1 MILETRW
8 WDYSGKILNVNGR
21 VCLLYSIFWGILT
34 VFLVRKINPKIDE
47 ICNKLQEKLS
57 KRVLKNIVRII
68 TIFLVINCA
77 LTCYAQ
83 DQFITRMVVENNIP
97 IYNEEEVKEKYNKVK
112 ENKSLDNFIN
122 KFWGNRK
129 MIKTFP
135 NIKIQDKDFNTI
147 YLNTL
152 LPEIEPFYVKIF
164 EKK

>member
-1 MILETRW
+1 M
-8 WDYSGKILNVNGR
+8 NVNGR

-34 VFLVRKINPKIDE
+34 VFLVRKINPIIDK
-47 ICNKLQEKLS
+47 ICNKLQEKIP
-57 KRVLKNIVRII
+57 KRVLKNAVRII
-68 TIFLVINCA
+68 TIFLIINCA

-97 IYNEEEVKEKYNKVK
+97 IYNEEEIKEKYNKVK

>member
-1 MILETRW
+1 M
-8 WDYSGKILNVNGR
+8 
-21 VCLLYSIFWGILT
+21 
-34 VFLVRKINPKIDE
+34 FLVRKINPMIDK
-47 ICNKLQEKLS
+47 ICNELQEKIP
-57 KRVLKNIVRII
+57 KRVLKNAVRII
-68 TIFLVINCA
+68 TIFLIINCA

-112 ENKSLDNFIN
+112 ENKSLDNCIN

>member
-1 MILETRW
+1 MKKRILAVLLIKYIKTQFDKVIDKKTKNP
-8 WDYSGKILNVNGR
+8 WDKV
-21 VCLLYSIFWGILT
+21 
-34 VFLVRKINPKIDE
+34 
-47 ICNKLQEKLS
+47 
-57 KRVLKNIVRII
+57 I
-68 TIFLVINCA
+68 TIFLIINCA

-112 ENKSLDNFIN
+112 ENKNLDNFIN

>member
-1 MILETRW
+1 M
-8 WDYSGKILNVNGR
+8 NVNGR

-34 VFLVRKINPKIDE
+34 VFLVRKINPRIDK
-47 ICNKLQEKLS
+47 ICNKLQEKIP
-57 KRVLKNIVRII
+57 KRVLKNAVRII
-68 TIFLVINCA
+68 TIFLIINCA

-97 IYNEEEVKEKYNKVK
+97 IFNEEEIKEKYNKVK

>member
-1 MILETRW
+1 M
-8 WDYSGKILNVNGR
+8 
-21 VCLLYSIFWGILT
+21 
-34 VFLVRKINPKIDE
+34 FLVRKINPTIDKV
-47 ICNKLQEKLS
+47 CNKLQEKIS
-57 KRVLKNIVRII
+57 KKALKNGVIIVTTFLII
-68 TIFLVINCA
+68 DCT

-97 IYNEEEVKEKYNKVK
+97 IYNKEEIEEKYDKVK
-112 ENKSLDNFIN
+112 ENENLDNFIN
-122 KFWGNRK
+122 RFWGNEK

-152 LPEIEPFYVKIF
+152 LPEIEPYYIKIF

>member
-1 MILETRW
+1 M
-8 WDYSGKILNVNGR
+8 NVNGR

-34 VFLVRKINPKIDE
+34 VFLVRKINPRIDK
-47 ICNKLQEKLS
+47 ICNKLQEKIP
-57 KRVLKNIVRII
+57 KRVLKNAVRII
-68 TIFLVINCA
+68 TIFLIINCA